1 MNVCEALIGTLTDV
15 GVERI
20 YGIPGDAIN
29 GLVEAIR
36 RQSVIQFI
44 QVRHEEAGAFA
55 AVAEAKLTGRLGVCV
70 GTAGPGAV
78 HLLNPLYDAK
88 MDGAPVLAITGQVST
103 EHLGSNYHQE
113 IDLYTLFKDVA
124 VFNQNIVSSKQ
135 MPKIAIHACQ
145 AAIANRAPA
154 HLSLPVNIA
163 DQSVNNHADDHPVFP
178 DRARMVPCEGELE
191 QAAELLNRADK
202 VVVLAGAGCHGAADE
217 LVALS
222 EKLAAPIIKALRG
235 KDVLPD
241 EHPQVI
247 GGLGLLGV
255 KPAVG
260 AIEQADALLMV
271 GTDFPYRSFLPD
283 RTPAVQID
291 IDPERLGRRYPIEV
305 GLLGHAAPT
314 MRALCGRIE
323 SKSDRSFLEDRR
335 EAMRSWFEDLEKVE
349 RSDATPIRPQRLA
362 RAIGELADDDA
373 IFCCDTGAVTVWGA
387 RNLRLRANQRFTL
400 SSSLASM
407 AYAMP
412 AAIGAQLAHPDRQ
425 VIALAGD
432 GGLAM
437 LLGDFL
443 TVVKY
448 ELPITIVVFNNGK
461 LGLIQMEQEVHGYPE
476 YQTHLHNPDFAEF
489 ARICGGDG
497 RTVSDPQE
505 IDEALRWAFANPR
518 PTIVDVAINPEE
530 RTMPPKIEFAQAWG
544 FGMAKLREFFG
555 AGAED
560 D

>member
-1 MNVCEALIGTLTDV
+1 MNVCEALVGTLSEL

-36 RQSVIQFI
+36 RQSRIRFI
-44 QVRHEEAGAFA
+44 QVRHEETGAFA
-55 AVAEAKLTGRLGVCV
+55 AAAEAKLTGRLGVCV

-103 EHLGSNYHQE
+103 EHLGSSYHQE

-124 VFNQNIVSSKQ
+124 VFNQNIVSPAQ

-154 HLSLPVNIA
+154 HLSLPVDIA
-163 DQSVNNHADDHPVFP
+163 DRSVSAGADDHPVFP
-178 DRARMVPCEGELE
+178 DRAQMVPCESELDE
-191 QAAELLNRADK
+191 AAALLNRAEK
-202 VVVLAGAGCHGAADE
+202 VVILAGAGCRAAADE
-217 LVALS
+217 LVSLS
-222 EKLAAPIIKALRG
+222 ETLAAPIIKALRG

-255 KPAVG
+255 RPAVE
-260 AIEQADALLMV
+260 AVERADALLMV
-271 GTDFPYRSFLPD
+271 GTDFPYRSFLPKQ
-283 RTPAVQID
+283 TPAVQID
-291 IDPERLGRRYPIEV
+291 IAPERLGRRYPVEL

-314 MRALCGRIE
+314 MHALCDRVE
-323 SKSDRSFLEDRR
+323 VKSDRSFLEDRR
-335 EAMRSWFEDLEKVE
+335 KAMRSWFEDMETAE
-349 RSDATPIRPQRLA
+349 RSEETPIRPQRLA
-362 RAIGELADDDA
+362 RAIGELADEDA

-387 RNLRLRANQRFTL
+387 RNLRLRAPQRFTL
-400 SSSLASM
+400 SSALASM

-432 GGLAM
+432 GGLGM

-443 TVVKY
+443 TAVKY
-448 ELPITIVVFNNGK
+448 ELPLTIVVFNNGK

-476 YQTHLHNPDFAEF
+476 HQTGLHNPDFAEF
-489 ARICGGDG
+489 ARICGGEG
-497 RTVSDPQE
+497 RAVSEAQRL
-505 IDEALRWAFANPR
+505 DETLRWAFANPH
-518 PTIVDVAINPEE
+518 PTIVDVSVNPEE
-530 RTMPPKIEFAQAWG
+530 RTMPPKVEFAQAWG

-555 AGAED
+555 AAAGSE
-560 D
+560 